1 MSVKSE
7 LAKYGSGVGY
17 IYLTDL
23 DDNIEYQ
30 MLNNENGRLKAET
43 LMLVSSSLIS
53 NISASGTITVTNA
66 GGGTITNLSYNGV
79 SIFNT
84 ATPIGG
90 ATESDMAANIALAV
104 NSHISV
110 PNYTAVSS
118 GATVTVYLDSEQGD
132 SLNGTALASSVTSP
146 TTITSTALDGGSY
159 PTTVVDAQ
167 LGYKM
172 YLNASTSAALDTI
185 VGATDVTSGV
195 LRKSSASPYSVKD
208 VEISSG
214 SVSIDR
220 DGAMT
225 VVNVQTE
232 GAVAADD
239 LTSIDAGIFSDGD
252 TIIVRG
258 KEVGKVTTVT
268 EGGNIELAN
277 NADFLT
283 GNKDSVIILQ
293 FSVSD
298 NKWYEISRS
307 PGNDLSVSSLR
318 SAGISVPVQGVEVFP
333 LTAGGGTVNLTA
345 GVDKGVHVITGV
357 VTLSGSW
364 GYNLNNGVVDGDTF
378 YIMYKG
384 QVNLNGNTLNI
395 AGISLTADQAANADV
410 AVKAVWSSA
419 SSAWSTVMIKDT
431 SGIDLVDTT
440 DLAAKEDSLGNPVSN
455 GYVLSSTTGGVR
467 SWVANNTDVVL
478 DGNGTT
484 SGNSA
489 GVETTLRTIN
499 IPAGL
504 LSNLSSIIVETMGEF
519 GANANAKNLRV
530 YLNGTLIGTNTSN
543 TNPNGVSFQNKTVI
557 TRVSGLAKCS
567 TSTMISGG
575 TGECSF
581 SQISGLTFDTT
592 SYDITITGE
601 GSSASDVVVYASI
614 ANKFIV

>member
-23 DDNIEYQ
+23 DDNIKYQ
-30 MLNNENGRLKAET
+30 MINNENGRLKAET

-104 NSHISV
+104 NGHISV

-146 TTITSTALDGGSY
+146 TAITSTELDGGSY
-159 PTTVVDAQ
+159 PTTIVDAQ

-172 YLNASTSAALDTI
+172 YLNASTSATIDTI
-185 VGATDVTSGV
+185 VGATDITPGV

-220 DGAMT
+220 DGAVT
-225 VVNVQTE
+225 IVNVQTE

-252 TIIVRG
+252 TITIRG

-293 FSVSD
+293 FSTSD

-318 SAGISVPVQGVEVFP
+318 SAGISVPVQGVEVFT
-333 LTAGGGTVNLTA
+333 LTSGGGTVNLTA
-345 GVDKGVHVITGV
+345 GVDKGVHIITGV

-384 QVNLNGNTLNI
+384 QVNLNGNNLNI
-395 AGISLTADQAANADV
+395 AGISLTADQAANADI

-419 SSAWSTVMIKDT
+419 SSAWATVMIKDT

-440 DLAAKEDSLGNPVSN
+440 DLAAKEDNLGNPVSN

-478 DGNGTT
+478 DGNGSTV
-484 SGNSA
+484 SSSA
-489 GVETTLRTIN
+489 GVETTLRTIT
-499 IPAGL
+499 IPAAL
-504 LSNLSSIIVETMGEF
+504 LTSTSSIIIESMGRF
-519 GANANAKNLRV
+519 GANTNVKNLRV
-530 YLNGTLIGTNTSN
+530 YLNGTLIGTNTNN
-543 TNPNGVSFQNKTVI
+543 TAPNGASFHNKTMI
-557 TRVSGLAKCS
+557 TRVTSAAKCS

-581 SQISGLTFDTT
+581 LQIVGLNFDTT
-592 SYDITITGE
+592 SYDVTITGE
-601 GSSASDVVVYASI
+601 GVSSSDVTIYASV